1 MALINA
7 LKLFSLRDEG
17 GKGRAALMF
26 SAVSDMLILQ
36 LTGGIFYTGFLVGY
50 DFDIVNIGVL
60 TFIPFLANIF
70 GVPLTPLVLRRFKKR
85 KAVITIARTSY
96 YLINILGITLLPM
109 FVTGSAARLGWMAAI
124 IFVSNLVNTISVAGY
139 NAWYINYLPEHVRAD
154 YFSISQFLSYF
165 IPGILIL
172 VSGALAD
179 SLTGSPHQMIIIIA
193 LRYVALAVGLLN
205 VIVLALPKE
214 QPYSE
219 TETARITEILTTP
232 LRNRPFMLTMLMVF
246 IWQFSLNAYSS
257 LFTVYLL
264 NDIGV
269 SYLFYNI
276 IIATYSLFFIFFS
289 GFWKRWISRTSWFG
303 VYGVTML
310 INIPAQFALAFVS
323 PSNYVPLMLATR
335 YTQHFIGIG
344 QNVSYANFQYI
355 FIPEGDRIT
364 YTSFYQLTLNA
375 GNFAGLAF
383 GTAFLALLPDFSMNI
398 FGITLGG
405 VPFLV
410 MVNAA
415 ASAVLAPLSFWMAR
429 RYETRERA
437 ASE

>member
-1 MALINA
+1 M
-7 LKLFSLRDEG
+7 
-17 GKGRAALMF
+17 
-26 SAVSDMLILQ
+26 
-36 LTGGIFYTGFLVGY
+36 
-50 DFDIVNIGVL
+50 
-60 TFIPFLANIF
+60 
-70 GVPLTPLVLRRFKKR
+70 
-85 KAVITIARTSY
+85 
-96 YLINILGITLLPM
+96 
-109 FVTGSAARLGWMAAI
+109 
-124 IFVSNLVNTISVAGY
+124 
-139 NAWYINYLPEHVRAD
+139 
-154 YFSISQFLSYF
+154 
-165 IPGILIL
+165 
-172 VSGALAD
+172 SGALAD

-303 VYGVTML
+303 VSRRHDADKHTPPSL
-310 INIPAQFALAFVS
+310 RSRLCP